1 MALNPRFLISP
12 NIQENFISKD
22 TGLPMAGGSL
32 RFFRDSS
39 RQEPKSVYVLTGAPP
54 NYEYLN
60 IGNEV
65 TLNSAGAA
73 SYDFGSGATDV
84 KLYYNPFDSDG
95 ILDNYFLE
103 ARDSNG
109 VLQFTREAWPDF
121 KGSDS
126 SDDAE
131 DVAFSNF
138 IPNGQF
144 LSRNNVRNNGRI
156 SQAVT
161 NIALGN
167 WTFERPENSTAID
180 DLTFQRFEGYVALPE
195 SNPRHYVRLIN
206 TGGGSGEI
214 LKDLRVKFDDVN
226 KFNSESSDPE
236 YTFKFDAKSNA
247 GNFNVQVYLIK
258 NFGDEPG
265 ASVQEETL
273 LDTFE
278 LNTSYQSFVTSFNF
292 GNNINKTI
300 SDNDSDFL
308 QIAVRFPVGSL
319 LSGDLT
325 NFALVKGVFSGIAF
339 PDTTTRQSVSQSL
352 GGAFP
357 VPDPDGY
364 DIYLKPRL
372 TSTGWEFDRTEIGK
386 VLTSST
392 PNLEVGELLA
402 DGAAYIPSDY
412 STDGIPYQRLFDK
425 YWDSDTMTPIYGTGD
440 DYVTAYSVGGMS
452 SATQLTFTNN
462 TNGNATP
469 VADGAV
475 PTGFLISQI
484 HTAINEAGMMDEG
497 YGVNAWVTSS
507 GKGWIQ
513 NKEAGTLVYEAT
525 AITAVNEPS
534 INPSA
539 GTSGMG
545 VGNIYLLEGTIYQ
558 QVIGT
563 NGATGNSIFRSAIG
577 LGAAQE
583 FNIDFLPASQLANP
597 GVVGKYFTYRTI
609 HQRYCVWYS
618 TGSETQP
625 NLNNPGHYTYVYL
638 SVMLETDD
646 SAQTV
651 AEKTIFAL
659 NNFQCSLIKSR
670 AGSAITAGSYI
681 TASTPTTDFYYWFRV
696 DAVGNDPNVPNTTGV
711 MVDVLSTDTPTKV
724 TQKIVKAINSYQY
737 AVPDY
742 RGLSIKGLMGDR
754 ADIGLD
760 DDLPYRFNRNNVKF
774 GGNQISSE
782 QLSLNRQHYHK
793 GVRQTVSQPGSAHRH
808 VVENVDGEVVVFDNF
823 GINSYALND
832 TDLLVTKEEYDS
844 IEAGSTSR
852 PANSSINYVIKY

>member
-22 TGLPMAGGSL
+22 TGLPMAGGVL
-32 RFFRDSS
+32 RFFKDSS
-39 RQEPKSVYVLTGAPP
+39 RQEPKNVYVLTGAPP

-84 KLYYNPFDSDG
+84 KIYYNPFDSDG

-103 ARDSNG
+103 ARDANG
-109 VLQFTREAWPDF
+109 VLQLTREAWPDF
-121 KGSDS
+121 KGSDES
-126 SDDAE
+126 GEEAE
-131 DVAFSNF
+131 GLAFSNF

-144 LSRNNVRNNGRI
+144 LARNNVRNNGRI

-161 NIALGN
+161 NIALGS
-167 WTFERPENSTAID
+167 WTFERPDNSTAVD
-180 DLTFQRFEGYVALPE
+180 DLTFHRFDGYITLPE
-195 SNPRHYVRLIN
+195 SNPRHYVRLTN

-214 LKDLRVKFDDVN
+214 FKDLRVKFDDVN
-226 KFNSESSDPE
+226 KFNSQSTEPE

-265 ASVQEETL
+265 ASIQEETL
-273 LDTFE
+273 IDTFE
-278 LNTSYQSFVTSFNF
+278 LTSSYQSFVTNFNF

-308 QIAVRFPVGSL
+308 QIAIRFPNGSL
-319 LSGDLT
+319 FSGDLT

-339 PDTTTRQSVSQSL
+339 PDATTRQSISQSL

-402 DGAAYIPSDY
+402 DGSAYFPGGY
-412 STDGIPYQRLFDK
+412 STDGIPYKRLFDK
-425 YWDSDTMTPIYGTGD
+425 YWDSETMTPIHGTGKN
-440 DYVTAYSVGGMS
+440 YVTSYCVGNMES
-452 SATQLTFTNN
+452 STQFTFTNN
-462 TNGNATP
+462 TNGNTTP
-469 VADGAV
+469 VADGSV

-513 NKEAGTLVYEAT
+513 NKEAGTLVHEVSD
-525 AITAVNEPS
+525 ITAVNEPS
-534 INPSA
+534 INPSS

-545 VGNIYLLEGTIYQ
+545 IGNIYLLEGTIYQ
-558 QVIGT
+558 QLQSSNPQSGQS
-563 NGATGNSIFRSAIG
+563 NFRNATGLSTP
-577 LGAAQE
+577 QE
-583 FNIDFLPASQLANP
+583 FNIDFLPASQLSNP

-625 NLNNPGHYTYVYL
+625 NLDNVGHYTYVYIK
-638 SVMLETDD
+638 VILEANDTE
-646 SAQTV
+646 QTV

-670 AGSAITAGSYI
+670 AGNAITAGSYI
-681 TASTPTTDFYYWFRV
+681 TASTPTTEFYYWYRV
-696 DAVGNDPNVPNTTGV
+696 DGAGTDPNISNTTGI
-711 MVDVLSTDTPTKV
+711 MIDVLSTDTSTEI
-724 TQKIVKAINSYQY
+724 TQKTVKAINSYQY

-742 RGLSIKGLMGDR
+742 RGLSLKGLMGSR
-754 ADIGLD
+754 NDIGLD
-760 DDLPYRFNRNNVKF
+760 DDLSYRFNRNNVKF
-774 GGNQISSE
+774 GGNKISSE

-793 GVRQTVSQPGSAHRH
+793 GLRQTILEPQSAHNH
-808 VVENVDGEVVVFDNF
+808 NIQNVNEVNMPSVGQLSF
-823 GINSYALND
+823 SQ
-832 TDLLVTKEEYDS
+832 TDSNLMTVREEYDS

-852 PANSSINYVIKY
+852 PANASVNYVIKY